1 MALVARSGLA
11 LKRII
16 DIVVSGAALLV
27 GLPFL
32 FLLACAVAI
41 ESGFPVLY
49 RQTRVGRGA
58 REFQLLKFR
67 SMRPDGVGPSITVSG
82 DKRVTRVGRYLRA
95 SKLDE
100 FPQLWNV
107 LIGEMSLVGPRP
119 EVPEYVELFRLRY
132 EHILSVRPGITD
144 LASIR
149 FRGEERILAA
159 SQDPLQEYVKAI
171 LPQKLTLAEE
181 YIRRRSV
188 WLDLWILLKTVSI
201 VFWPDP
207 VS

>member
-1 MALVARSGLA
+1 
-11 LKRII
+11 
-16 DIVVSGAALLV
+16 
-27 GLPFL
+27 
-32 FLLACAVAI
+32 
-41 ESGFPVLY
+41 
-49 RQTRVGRGA
+49 
-58 REFQLLKFR
+58 
-67 SMRPDGVGPSITVSG
+67 MRPDGVGPSITVSG